1 MVADSADSADAPHG
15 FPSLSHRRNIVSN
28 ASSTELPRRGFIGT
42 VAAAAAGL
50 GMVGLL
56 PGSASADATA
66 SSAADP
72 QLEAWFGKLQG
83 KHRVVFDAPAVNS
96 GMPMVW
102 PRVYLLTMKGTYPN
116 DQATAMVI
124 ARHEG
129 LPLAL
134 TDAIWAKY
142 HLGEM
147 FNVKNGDAPATSN
160 PFANITTLPLPDL
173 GTAGL
178 LKTGVLIGACD
189 VALTMSSGAAA
200 QKMGLDPKVVKAEWV
215 AGLFPGVQ
223 VVPSGVMA
231 VARAQEFATSYIFAG

>member
-1 MVADSADSADAPHG
+1 M
-15 FPSLSHRRNIVSN
+15 SN
-28 ASSTELPRRGFIGT
+28 ESSTDLPRRGFIGT
-42 VAAAAAGL
+42 VAVAAAGL

-56 PGSASADATA
+56 PGHANAE
-66 SSAADP
+66 AAPSLTVDP
-72 QLEAWFGKLQG
+72 QLEAWFGKLKG

-102 PRVYLLTMKGTYPN
+102 PRVYLLTMKGTYPS
-116 DQATAMVI
+116 DEATAMVI

-134 TDAIWAKY
+134 NDAIWAKY

-147 FNVKNGDAPATSN
+147 FNIKNGDAPATSN
-160 PFANITTLPLPDL
+160 PFANITTMPLPDI
-173 GTAGL
+173 GTEGV
-178 LKTGVLIGACD
+178 LKTGVLVGACD

-200 QKMGLDPKVVKAEWV
+200 KKMGLDPKAVKAEWV

-231 VARAQEFATSYIFAG
+231 VARAQEFDTSYVFAG